1 MISLSRI
8 ILSLGRWTSKTL
20 SVHFFARRM
29 PTPFV
34 LSELPDQK
42 TLYTESFPFNHRTWE
57 RDWDGHSTP
66 FHLVSWRK
74 PQSSLL
80 LVAVSTISALRPLIV
95 PTFILP
101 VRNSSSF
108 GVWILFFLRRSH
120 NSPRWQDRPRSR
132 LPTQPRPAPAA
143 TRLLVPALAE
153 ISVWPVMRE
162 EWGEIFLRMGHLLT
176 LTTTLESKIWRMQ
189 PSHDVGTNSVKAVLN
204 RGTGLEPV
212 LHTCQ

>member
-1 MISLSRI
+1 MTCVNQMYGKSNSMYRCMWNDVLIWKLLWNKYSFI
-8 ILSLGRWTSKTL
+8 
-20 SVHFFARRM
+20 HFFQ
-29 PTPFV
+29 PPH
-34 LSELPDQK
+34 L
-42 TLYTESFPFNHRTWE
+42 RTGLGWTQ
-57 RDWDGHSTP
+57 HP

-101 VRNSSSF
+101 VRNTSSF

-132 LPTQPRPAPAA
+132 LPAQPRPGPAA

-162 EWGEIFLRMGHLLT
+162 EWGDIFYVWAT
-176 LTTTLESKIWRMQ
+176 SW
-189 PSHDVGTNSVKAVLN
+189 P
-204 RGTGLEPV
+204 
-212 LHTCQ
+212 